1 MTNHIH
7 LDYTTASLERMSN
20 PEGALSQYF
29 AERYSI
35 ENTGPHS
42 ARPEY
47 RLKVNFW
54 NPADRDRGLAELLT
68 AITSDGFA
76 VANQSSNLLDLCE
89 VELTLI
95 QNEMEEVSLSQCAR
109 LYSRDGYLIA
119 GGIEVFDRTEED
131 GGKWF
136 RINCTLHEA
145 GDCELIDDGQGGQLT
160 LPCGE
165 YLVW

>member
-1 MTNHIH
+1 MHLEHTN
-7 LDYTTASLERMSN
+7 SL
-20 PEGALSQYF
+20 LSRITD
-29 AERYSI
+29 A
-35 ENTGPHS
+35 TGPQFLAEWHRVTS
-42 ARPEY
+42 TAVDPTRPEY
-47 RLKVNFW
+47 LVTVRFW
-54 NPADRDRGLAELLT
+54 KPSDRDLGLDLLLT
-68 AITSDGFA
+68 AVTSDGFA
-76 VANQSSNLLDLCE
+76 VASQSSNLLDLCE

-119 GGIEVFDRTEED
+119 GDIEVVDRTEDD

-136 RINCTLHEA
+136 RVNCTLHEA
-145 GDCELIDDGQGGQLT
+145 SDCELIEDGQGWQLT